1 MPYDYKNRRANAFL
15 NRTKMS
21 LKITTTYKDYLI
33 NLILKLDS
41 YKPNQLESYKQY
53 LYTCTAIELV
63 KIKSE
68 LQELV

>member
-1 MPYDYKNRRANAFL
+1 
-15 NRTKMS
+15 MS
-21 LKITTTYKDYLI
+21 LKISTTYKDYLI